1 MERALGTHAPA
12 WNWAL
17 TSPCYEFRMVSKML
31 PARWLVWHGW
41 QWAELLV
48 LFGFAVVWVKF
59 IPREEEFF
67 PGVQKVP
74 GA

>member
-1 MERALGTHAPA
+1 
-12 WNWAL
+12 
-17 TSPCYEFRMVSKML
+17 ML
-31 PARWLVWHGW
+31 PAWCVVWHGW

-59 IPREEEFF
+59 MPRAEELF
-67 PGVQKVP
+67 PGVQIAP

>member
-1 MERALGTHAPA
+1 
-12 WNWAL
+12 
-17 TSPCYEFRMVSKML
+17 ML

-59 IPREEEFF
+59 IPREEELF